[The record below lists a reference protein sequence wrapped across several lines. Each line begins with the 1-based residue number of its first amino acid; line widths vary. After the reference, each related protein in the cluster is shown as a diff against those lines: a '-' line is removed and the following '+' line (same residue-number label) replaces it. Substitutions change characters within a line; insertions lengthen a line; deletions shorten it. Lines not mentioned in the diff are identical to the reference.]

1 MSNLTS
7 GDMAS
12 IRERLVEDR
21 RDFHRNPELA
31 FQEHR
36 TAGVV
41 AERLDSLGWNVRTG
55 VGETGVLGQLEGSG
69 GGPTV
74 LIRVDMDGLPVQEP
88 MDRPYSSQVEG
99 LMHACGHDGHM
110 AVGLAV
116 ADLLS
121 QRRNHLKGNVKLA
134 FQPAEEIASGAQKMI
149 DDGAMR
155 NPKVDRTLSFHLWSG
170 LPVGQVTAQP
180 GPIFSSAD
188 GIRLTIK
195 GKGGHGGMP
204 HLSVD
209 PILISAHVITALQTI
224 LSREIAPTQTGVLGF
239 GTIQGGTAFNVV
251 SDKVEL
257 AGTIRTLDDSVRD
270 YILRRVEEISSQV
283 AQAMRGECEFTH
295 VVGVPPVVND
305 EEVSKLVTDVAQ
317 TVVGP
322 ENVVTITP
330 LQLGEDV
337 TLFLRQAPGCFFLVG
352 CGNAAKGITAS
363 HHSAEFDIDEDSL
376 PIAAQI
382 MTEATLRY
390 VA

>member
-1 MSNLTS
+1 MSNLTL
-7 GDMAS
+7 GDVES
-12 IRERLVEDR
+12 IRDRLVEDR
-21 RDFHRNPELA
+21 RDFHQHPELA

-55 VGETGVLGQLEGSG
+55 VGETGVLGQLSGSG
-69 GGPTV
+69 AGPTV

-99 LMHACGHDGHM
+99 RMHACGHDGHM

-121 QRRNHLKGNVKLA
+121 RRRDALKGNVKLA

-155 NPKVDRTLSFHLWSG
+155 DPKVDRTLSFHLWSG

-188 GIRLTIK
+188 GIQLTIK

-251 SDKVEL
+251 SDTVEL
-257 AGTIRTLDDSVRD
+257 AGTVRTLDDSVRD
-270 YILRRVEEISSQV
+270 YILKRIEEISSQV
-283 AQAMRGECEFTH
+283 AQAMRGDCEFTH
-295 VVGVPPVVND
+295 IVGVPPVVND
-305 EEVSKLVTDVAQ
+305 EEVSRLVTDVAQ
-317 TVVGP
+317 TVVGT

-352 CGNAAKGITAS
+352 CGNEAKGITAP
-363 HHSAEFDIDEDSL
+363 HHSAQFDIDEDSL

>member
-1 MSNLTS
+1 MSNLTP
-7 GDMAS
+7 GDMVS

-121 QRRNHLKGNVKLA
+121 RRRDDLKGNVKLA

-155 NPKVDRTLSFHLWSG
+155 DPKVDRTLSFHLWSG

>member
-1 MSNLTS
+1 MSNLTP

-283 AQAMRGECEFTH
+283 AQAMRGACEFTH

>member
-1 MSNLTS
+1 MSNLTL
-7 GDMAS
+7 GDMAG

-155 NPKVDRTLSFHLWSG
+155 DPKVDRTLSFHLWSG

-224 LSREIAPTQTGVLGF
+224 LSREIAPTHTGVLGF

-251 SDKVEL
+251 SDTVEL

-283 AQAMRGECEFTH
+283 AQAMRGACEFTH

-317 TVVGP
+317 TVVGT

-352 CGNAAKGITAS
+352 CGNAAKGITAP

-376 PIAAQI
+376 TIAAHI
-382 MTEATLRY
+382 MTEATLQY

>member
-1 MSNLTS
+1 MSNLAP
-7 GDMAS
+7 GDMVS

-283 AQAMRGECEFTH
+283 APAMRGEGEFTH

>member
-1 MSNLTS
+1 MSNLTP

-224 LSREIAPTQTGVLGF
+224 LSREIAPTETGVLGF

-251 SDKVEL
+251 SDTVEL

-283 AQAMRGECEFTH
+283 AQAMRGACEFTH

-317 TVVGP
+317 TVVGT

-352 CGNAAKGITAS
+352 CGNAAKGITAP

-382 MTEATLRY
+382 MTEATLQY

>member
-1 MSNLTS
+1 MSNLKP
-7 GDMAS
+7 GDVES
-12 IRERLVEDR
+12 IRDRLVEDR
-21 RDFHRNPELA
+21 RDFHRHPELA

-41 AERLDSLGWNVRTG
+41 AERLDGLGWQVRTG
-55 VGETGVLGQLEGSG
+55 VGETGVLGQLSGSG
-69 GGPTV
+69 TGPTV
-74 LIRVDMDGLPVQEP
+74 LIRVDMDALPVQEP

-99 LMHACGHDGHM
+99 RMHACGHDGHM

-121 QRRNHLKGNVKLA
+121 RRRDALKGNVKLA

-155 NPKVDRTLSFHLWSG
+155 DPKVDRTLSFHLWSG

-188 GIRLTIK
+188 GIQLTIK

-251 SDKVEL
+251 SDTVEL
-257 AGTIRTLDDSVRD
+257 AGTVRTLDDSVRD
-270 YILRRVEEISSQV
+270 YILKRIEEISSQV
-283 AQAMRGECEFTH
+283 AQAMRGDCEFTH
-295 VVGVPPVVND
+295 IVGVPPVVND
-305 EEVSKLVTDVAQ
+305 EEVSKLVTEVAQ
-317 TVVGP
+317 TVVGT

-352 CGNAAKGITAS
+352 CGNAAKGITAP
-363 HHSAEFDIDEDSL
+363 HHSAQFDIDEDSL